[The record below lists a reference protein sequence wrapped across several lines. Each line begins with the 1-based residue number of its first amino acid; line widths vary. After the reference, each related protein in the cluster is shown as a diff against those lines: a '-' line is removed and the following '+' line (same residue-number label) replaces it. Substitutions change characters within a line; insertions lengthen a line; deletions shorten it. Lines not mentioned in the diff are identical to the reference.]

1 MDARIQELKRR
12 YVLSGS
18 PMDAVHFANAVLRS
32 SGDDPPPRQGVY
44 MTIPTI
50 GTELELAADWNFTLY
65 NERRNSKFWEKI
77 IPEVAY
83 HDRDRDDEYHNGRR
97 WGYSGRGNYGHPV
110 SLPQGTRLKVAR
122 IYIRQGVDSFDSITF
137 TIVKH
142 SEDKKI
148 KGRFWVKIAEVNQ
161 MFVNWEASTLKGV
174 EV

>member
-18 PMDAVHFANAVLRS
+18 PMDAVRFANAVLRS
-32 SGDDPPPRQGVY
+32 SGDAPPPRQGVY

-50 GTELELAADWNFTLY
+50 GTELELAADWNFNLY
-65 NERRNSKFWEKI
+65 NEGRNRKFWEKI

-83 HDRDRDDEYHNGRR
+83 YDAERDRQMIHGRL
-97 WGYSGRGNYGHPV
+97 WGYSGSGNYGHPV
-110 SLPQGTRLKVAR
+110 TLPQGTRLKVAR
-122 IYIRQGVDSFDSITF
+122 IYIRQGADSFDSITF

-142 SEDKKI
+142 SENKKI
-148 KGRFWVKIAEVNQ
+148 KGRFWVKLAEVNQ